1 MFLVSIDRL
10 KRINDEILRKE
21 IGNAGDILISSKT
34 AEIVSLATQKINNW
48 RSLHLIPLDELLSQ
62 INKMMAVL
70 DINPILV
77 SRRLKRLVS
86 IL

>member
-1 MFLVSIDRL
+1 MKF
-10 KRINDEILRKE
+10 LRKE
-21 IGNAGDILISSKT
+21 IDKAGDILISSKT
-34 AEIVSLATQKINNW
+34 AKIVSLATQKNNNW

-62 INKMMAVL
+62 INKMMAVS
-70 DINPILV
+70 DINPILA